1 MELGGSKSLGKH
13 GFKINIRSNMS
24 KYKYILFD
32 LDGTI
37 TEPYLGIS
45 NGIKYALNKFGI
57 KMDDK
62 ETLRKFI
69 GPPLRDSFRDFC
81 GFSEEQAEEATA
93 YYREYY
99 GVNGLEENEIMPG
112 MDDALRLLYDK
123 GYKLYLATSKP
134 EKYAKIILDNLGLLE
149 YFDIAAGASFDGTRD
164 KKELVI
170 EYLLEQIKEK
180 YDDFSIEQAIMVGD
194 RHFDIHGAKYFDMDS
209 IGVTFGYGDYKEL
222 NNAGATYVV
231 DEAMGI
237 VDVVEITL

>member
-1 MELGGSKSLGKH
+1 M
-13 GFKINIRSNMS
+13 R
-24 KYKYILFD
+24 KYKYFLFD

-37 TEPYLGIS
+37 TEPFLGIS
-45 NGIKYALNKFGI
+45 NGIKYALDKFGI
-57 KMDDK
+57 KMEDN

-69 GPPLRDSFRDFC
+69 GPPLRDSFRDYC
-81 GFSEEQAEEATA
+81 GFSNTQAEEATR

-99 GVNGLEENEIMPG
+99 GVKGLEENEIMPG
-112 MDDALRLLYDK
+112 MDKVLKQLYNK

-134 EKYAKIILDNLGLLE
+134 EKFARIILENLGLLE

-194 RHFDIHGAKYFDMDS
+194 RNFDINGANYFGMDS
-209 IGVTFGYGDYKEL
+209 IGVTFGYGDYDEL
-222 NNAGATYVV
+222 KNAGATYVV
-231 DEAMGI
+231 DEANGI
-237 VDVVEITL
+237 VDVVEDNVS